1 MTRPPQERKPVR
13 CWKCQRTFELTFN
26 LDGTLRRT
34 VDCVYCHADCV
45 IDLSPYVD
53 EVVPIYKGAERP
65 ADAPDDPD
73 APPAL
78 VLPDVIPT
86 RAPRASDAP
95 DAETPTESP
104 TEIDETEE

>member
-1 MTRPPQERKPVR
+1 MSTPPQERKPVR
-13 CWKCQRTFELTFN
+13 CWKCRRTFELTFK

-34 VDCVYCHADCV
+34 VACVYCHAQCV

-53 EVVPIYKGAERP
+53 EVIPIYKGAETP

-86 RAPRASDAP
+86 RAP
-95 DAETPTESP
+95 DAEISTETPS
-104 TEIDETEE
+104 ETPSQTDKPEE